1 MPKHLLTGEELS
13 RDELLNLLDQADDLR
28 TERQKNAGASPRKD
42 LSGQNLITLFE
53 KPSLRTHLSFSLAIQ
68 ELGGSAVESFSAH
81 RKEEEPEDVARVI
94 AGYGHAIMIRTFDQ
108 SIVERMAS
116 KSPIPI
122 INGLTD
128 SHHPCQILADL
139 LTLKQKFGTQNS
151 RTDGSASEQ
160 ALKGIVLTYIGD
172 GNNILHS
179 LLLLCPYV
187 GVDVRYACP
196 AGFQPDP
203 EIVKRAKAR
212 AAEGGGSVTSFFDPK
227 EAAQGAHALYTDVWT
242 SMGFEEEE
250 AAREAAFRGYQIN
263 EELYELAAPNALV
276 MHCLPMVKG
285 KEISEAMAE
294 HPNSVIFRQSENR
307 LHAQKAVLLHLLGA
321 Q

>member
-1 MPKHLLTGEELS
+1 MPKHLLTGEELT
-13 RDELLNLLDQADDLR
+13 RTELLALLDQADDLR
-28 TERQKNAGASPRKD
+28 NEKLKNSGVSNRKD
-42 LSGQNLITLFE
+42 LLGRNLITLFE
-53 KPSLRTHLSFSLAIQ
+53 KPSLRTHLSFSIAIQ
-68 ELGGSAVESFSAH
+68 ELGGTAIESFSAH

-94 AGYGHAIMIRTFDQ
+94 AGYGHAIMVRTFDQ

-116 KSPIPI
+116 KSPVPI

-139 LTLKQKFGTQNS
+139 LTLKQKFGN
-151 RTDGSASEQ
+151 GPEG
-160 ALKGIVLTYIGD
+160 LKGTILTYIGD

-179 LLLLCPYV
+179 LLLLCPFV

-203 EIVKRAKAR
+203 EIVNRAKAR
-212 AAEGGGSVTSFFDPK
+212 ALEGGGSVTSFFDPK
-227 EAAQGAHALYTDVWT
+227 EAADGAHALYTDVWT
-242 SMGFEEEE
+242 SMGFEKEE

-263 EELYELAAPNALV
+263 EELYALASPNALV

-285 KEISEAMAE
+285 KEISETMAE

-321 Q
+321 H

>member
-1 MPKHLLTGEELS
+1 MPKHLLTGEELT
-13 RDELLNLLDQADDLR
+13 RTELLALLDQADDLR
-28 TERQKNAGASPRKD
+28 NEKLKNSGVSNRKD
-42 LSGQNLITLFE
+42 LLGRNLITLFE
-53 KPSLRTHLSFSLAIQ
+53 KPSLRTHLSFSIAIQ
-68 ELGGSAVESFSAH
+68 ELGGTAIESFSAH

-94 AGYGHAIMIRTFDQ
+94 AGYGHAIMVRTFDQ

-116 KSPIPI
+116 KSPVPI

-139 LTLKQKFGTQNS
+139 LTLKQKFGTIGTS
-151 RTDGSASEQ
+151 SPEG
-160 ALKGIVLTYIGD
+160 LKGTILTYIGD

-179 LLLLCPYV
+179 LLLLCPFV

-203 EIVKRAKAR
+203 EIVNRAKAR
-212 AAEGGGSVTSFFDPK
+212 ALEGGGSVTSFFDPK
-227 EAAQGAHALYTDVWT
+227 EAADGAHALYTDVWT

-263 EELYELAAPNALV
+263 EELYALASPNALV

-285 KEISEAMAE
+285 KEISETMAE

-307 LHAQKAVLLHLLGA
+307 LHAQKAVLLYLLGA

>member
-1 MPKHLLTGEELS
+1 MPRHLLTGEELS
-13 RDELLNLLDQADDLR
+13 RTELLNLLDQADELR
-28 TERQKNAGASPRKD
+28 TDRQKNAGVSPRKD

-151 RTDGSASEQ
+151 GTGGSASEQ

-203 EIVKRAKAR
+203 EIVNRAKAR
-212 AAEGGGSVTSFFDPK
+212 ALEGGGSITSFFDPK

-263 EELYELAAPNALV
+263 EELYALASPNALV